1 MTRPGTSTSII
12 PIIDLALCD
21 ILGLNPADIATSAV
35 EAGCTLAILRGRRS
49 DDDTLS
55 DVLRH
60 LFPHRN
66 QGLRILVA
74 PAPGT
79 ASGAPWL
86 RFCDGVHLTGNDPHF
101 ERPANRHAPFLVSRS
116 AHVPEHQPPAQKLLD
131 MLDMQ
136 TVSPI
141 FRPSYKGSDEPVDA
155 LGLDGLARFTARA
168 TAPTWALG
176 GIGPDNI
183 RAVVASGAAGAAIMG
198 PLHVPDHAQRTEL
211 LRSLVQLTTRSAMN

>member
-1 MTRPGTSTSII
+1 MNRPVASTSVI

-21 ILGLNPADIATSAV
+21 ILGLSAVDIATSAV
-35 EAGCTLAILRGRRS
+35 EAGCSLAILRGRRS
-49 DDDTLS
+49 DNDTLS
-55 DVLRH
+55 DVLRS
-60 LFPHRN
+60 LFPQRN
-66 QGLRILVA
+66 QGLRVLVA

-79 ASGAPWL
+79 AQGASWL
-86 RFCDGVHLTGNDPHF
+86 RFCDGVHLTGNDPSF

-116 AHVPEHQPPAQKLLD
+116 AHVPEHQPVTDALAQQ
-131 MLDMQ
+131 LDMQ

-168 TAPTWALG
+168 TTPTWALG

-183 RAVVASGAAGAAIMG
+183 RAVIESGAAGAAIMG
-198 PLHVPDHAQRTEL
+198 PLHVPDRGQRTEL
-211 LRSLVQLTTRSAMN
+211 LRSLVQMTARAAMN